1 MATNNKV
8 ELTGNL
14 GDDVKV
20 IETEER
26 TFATA
31 RIATTDSYKDEKT
44 DQWID
49 LQTVWHNIIIFSPA
63 AIEYIKPLKKGAR
76 IKVAGSLSYKPRLVQ
91 QDGKEFSINEASII
105 VRSVEQAP
113 LIKKS

>member
-1 MATNNKV
+1 MASNNKV

-14 GDDVKV
+14 GDDVKI
-20 IETEER
+20 IETEDR
-26 TFATA
+26 TFATV

-44 DQWID
+44 GEWVDI
-49 LQTVWHNIIIFSPA
+49 QTIWHNIIIFSPA

-76 IKVAGSLSYKPRLVQ
+76 VKLTGSLSYKPRAVQ
-91 QDGKEFSINEASII
+91 QDGKEFNINEASIV

-113 LIKKS
+113 LVKRS